1 MAGQVQ
7 TNPSA
12 LDILYLGSVFPRRAA
27 IMAKKE
33 IKWIPGLGWFSES
46 LSVTHLTPVMLSGSI
61 FINRSNR
68 KSAVQAMNEAG
79 AEMKRK
85 QVRNVVQPY

>member
-1 MAGQVQ
+1 MGLTV
-7 TNPSA
+7 SA
-12 LDILYLGSVFPRRAA
+12 LDILYLGSIFPKRAA

-33 IKWIPGLGWFSES
+33 IKWVPGLGWFSES
-46 LSVTHLTPVMLSGSI
+46 ASCIYADCKVMLSGSI
-61 FINRSNR
+61 FIDRSNR

-85 QVRNVVQPY
+85 NVRLLSG